1 MAGGW
6 EGAEHRLARCG
17 WRHWGGGRPLHN
29 QSFQLCHVFDIFH
42 NKMMGGGMCGGCV
55 YFIKEIGIQPL
66 TKLQ

>member
-17 WRHWGGGRPLHN
+17 WRRWGGGRPLHN
-29 QSFQLCHVFDIFH
+29 QSFQLCHMFDIFH
-42 NKMMGGGMCGGCV
+42 NKMIGGVC
-55 YFIKEIGIQPL
+55 FIKEIGIQLL